1 MSRPIEHDG
10 TVFRREGTKFWWMH
24 YRERDGTRRRESTF
38 TEDWQEAQKKL
49 RERLQAR
56 DGNILQIVRKGENL
70 TFGEWADF
78 FLKNYSEPPAREP
91 KTHVANLRVANHLK
105 KVFAT
110 CRLVDV
116 TADEIE
122 HYLRDRLRQRVRFKT
137 SSGYIERGHMKPTT
151 VHQELRVLRRGRSKK
166 TT

>member
-24 YRERDGTRRRESTF
+24 YRERDGARRRESTL
-38 TEDWQEAQKKL
+38 TEDWQEAHKKL

-56 DGNILQIVRKGENL
+56 DGNILRIVRKGENL

-78 FLKNYSEPPAREP
+78 FLKNYSEPPLREP
-91 KTHVANLRVANHLK
+91 KTHAANLRAANHLK
-105 KVFAT
+105 TMFAT

-122 HYLRDRLRQRVRFKT
+122 QYLRDRL
-137 SSGYIERGHMKPTT
+137 
-151 VHQELRVLRRGRSKK
+151 
-166 TT
+166 